1 MSGTRP
7 RLRSRTLQG
16 AWARRGTLLPLLL
29 LTVVVVGGVVAVV
42 GFAAAAGTSR
52 LLAVPLLLVGAV
64 AVPATG
70 RELASA
76 RRTEIALAR
85 LRGLEGGELF
95 TLLLVEP
102 LLGLLVGAAAGTG
115 LGLVVADIAARSW
128 VGDPMGAP
136 GADVAAAVAVVV
148 VVALVAV
155 LLGMAAALREP
166 LVAQVRGAARP
177 RASGIAA
184 VFAQVLVVVGA
195 VVAVYRARIVDGTQ
209 SDLLVL
215 AGPALVGL
223 AAGHVALW
231 ALGALARVGVRRTG
245 RRGLPAYLATRRLA
259 RSADA
264 AAPLRVLVAAG
275 VVAGVAVT
283 GAVQVAAWADE
294 TARLQ
299 AGAPLRFDLERGN
312 GGDAAAVLA
321 LTERL
326 DPEGRWL
333 MGAVVV
339 PGEGSVAARRAFVD
353 VDRAER
359 VVGEFYEGT
368 SAARIGELADRLVDP
383 ASAASVAA
391 PASRVLV
398 EVAGVSPR
406 EQGRLRPQVELTLR
420 RVSGQEVRVQLGTE
434 LDLDGVAR
442 TVSAPVDCLDG
453 CTVEAITLS
462 RAAGDRPLPFLLTD
476 LQLGSTPVLDRPWSP
491 ARAPSAAGP
500 GGPVEVAEGL
510 LAPTADDRLTA
521 VPARGEGAVPVLVTR
536 TVTWDGDPV
545 LESPGGE
552 DLPARVVARFP
563 ALPLV
568 EADGV
573 YADLPRAAA
582 GAPPTIP
589 AAEVMVLARA
599 DAPAE
604 LLTALAEETGSQ
616 ARPLERVTEQ
626 VRDATGATQAQAY
639 LMTAICCLLVALLV
653 LVTAVARQRGA
664 WVRDVAA
671 LRALGITRATLR
683 RSTVVEAVLLL
694 VATGVAVVGG
704 VYLAVALLLGRLG
717 LVVVP
722 EHAVALRTAVAPLP
736 LVGPALLASLIVVV
750 VLLRGRDVGSRESA
764 PAVLREEAR

>member
-16 AWARRGTLLPLLL
+16 AWARRGTLLPLFL

-70 RELASA
+70 RELAAA

-102 LLGLLVGAAAGTG
+102 LLVLLLGAAAGTG
-115 LGLVVADIAARSW
+115 AGLVVADLAARAW
-128 VGDPMGAP
+128 VGDPMGTP
-136 GADVAAAVAVVV
+136 GADIAAAVAVVL

-155 LLGMAAALREP
+155 LVGMAAALREP

-177 RASGIAA
+177 RSSGVAS

-195 VVAVYRARIVDGTQ
+195 VVAVYRARVVDGTQ

-215 AGPALVGL
+215 AGPALIGL
-223 AAGHVALW
+223 AGHVALW
-231 ALGALARVGVRRTG
+231 LMGTLARVGVRRTG

-275 VVAGVAVT
+275 VVAGLAVT

-299 AGAPLRFDLERGN
+299 AGAPLRYDLERGA
-312 GGDAAAVLA
+312 GGDAASVLA

-326 DPEGRWL
+326 DPEGAWL
-333 MGAVVV
+333 MGAVLV
-339 PGEGSVAARRAFVD
+339 PGEGSVPARRAFVD
-353 VDRAER
+353 VDRFDR
-359 VVGEFYEGT
+359 VVGDFYAGT
-368 SAARIGELADRLVDP
+368 SAARIGGLADRLVDP
-383 ASAASVAA
+383 ASAAGVPT

-406 EQGRLRPQVELTLR
+406 EEGRLRPRVEVALR
-420 RVSGQEVRVQLGTE
+420 RTSGQEMRVRVDSEVG
-434 LDLDGVAR
+434 LDGASR
-442 TVSAPVDCLDG
+442 TVSTPVDCVEG
-453 CTVEAITLS
+453 CTVVSITLA
-462 RAAGDRPLPFLLTD
+462 RADDDRALPFLVTD
-476 LQLGSTPVLDRPWSP
+476 LRLGSTSVLDRPWSP
-491 ARAPSAAGP
+491 ADAPSAAGP

-510 LAPTADDRLTA
+510 LAPASDEPLTA
-521 VPARGEGAVPVLVTR
+521 VPSRGEGAIPVLVTR
-536 TVTWDGDPV
+536 TATWDGDPV

-552 DLPARVVARFP
+552 DLAARVLARFP

-589 AAEVMVLARA
+589 AAEVMVLARD
-599 DAPAE
+599 DAPDA
-604 LLTALAEETGSQ
+604 LLAALEEETGAQ
-616 ARPLERVTEQ
+616 GRPLARVTEQ
-626 VRDATGATQAQAY
+626 VRDATGAAQAQAY

-653 LVTAVARQRGA
+653 LVTAVARQREA

-671 LRALGITRATLR
+671 LRAVGVDRATLR

-694 VATGVAVVGG
+694 VATGAAVVTG

-717 LVVVP
+717 LVLVP

-736 LVGPALLASLIVVV
+736 LVLPALLASLVVVV
-750 VLLRGRDVGSRESA
+750 VLWRGREVGGRESA

>member
-1 MSGTRP
+1 MSGSRP

-102 LLGLLVGAAAGTG
+102 LLVLLVGAAAGTG

-368 SAARIGELADRLVDP
+368 SAARIGELA
-383 ASAASVAA
+383 
-391 PASRVLV
+391 
-398 EVAGVSPR
+398 
-406 EQGRLRPQVELTLR
+406 
-420 RVSGQEVRVQLGTE
+420 
-434 LDLDGVAR
+434 
-442 TVSAPVDCLDG
+442 
-453 CTVEAITLS
+453 
-462 RAAGDRPLPFLLTD
+462 
-476 LQLGSTPVLDRPWSP
+476 
-491 ARAPSAAGP
+491 
-500 GGPVEVAEGL
+500 
-510 LAPTADDRLTA
+510 
-521 VPARGEGAVPVLVTR
+521 
-536 TVTWDGDPV
+536 
-545 LESPGGE
+545 
-552 DLPARVVARFP
+552 
-563 ALPLV
+563 
-568 EADGV
+568 
-573 YADLPRAAA
+573 
-582 GAPPTIP
+582 
-589 AAEVMVLARA
+589 
-599 DAPAE
+599 
-604 LLTALAEETGSQ
+604 
-616 ARPLERVTEQ
+616 
-626 VRDATGATQAQAY
+626 
-639 LMTAICCLLVALLV
+639 
-653 LVTAVARQRGA
+653 
-664 WVRDVAA
+664 
-671 LRALGITRATLR
+671 
-683 RSTVVEAVLLL
+683 
-694 VATGVAVVGG
+694 
-704 VYLAVALLLGRLG
+704 
-717 LVVVP
+717 
-722 EHAVALRTAVAPLP
+722 
-736 LVGPALLASLIVVV
+736 
-750 VLLRGRDVGSRESA
+750 
-764 PAVLREEAR
+764 